1 MSSFS
6 DMKRGGFNNKSEAVL
21 CTAETPSNAK

>member
-6 DMKRGGFNNKSEAVL
+6 DMKRGGFNNKSGAML
-21 CTAETPSNAK
+21 CTAESPSTAE